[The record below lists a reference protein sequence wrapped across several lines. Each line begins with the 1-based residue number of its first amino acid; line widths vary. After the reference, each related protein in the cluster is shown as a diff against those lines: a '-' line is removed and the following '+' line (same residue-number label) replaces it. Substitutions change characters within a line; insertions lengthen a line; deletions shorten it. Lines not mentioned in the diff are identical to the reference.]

1 MKVGLIGLGKM
12 GSGMAAN
19 LLKTGLEVTVYNRTS
34 GKAQA
39 LALVAEA
46 CRGDVVITMLAD
58 DHALESVVFDHPGAS
73 GGGVIGSLAKGA
85 VHVKLDWIVSYSFD
99 RKRTL

>member
-19 LLKTGLEVTVYNRTS
+19 LLKAGLEVTVYNRTS

-39 LALVAEA
+39 PVAEA

-58 DHALESVVFDHPGAS
+58 DHALESVVFGDPGAS

-99 RKRTL
+99 KKRTL